1 MVPRALIALVAIGV
15 LVGLPMPAVGLS
27 CTLTEIV
34 AGVCSVGGGTDGT
47 DVNLWVD
54 GSTNGGSSGGGST
67 NAGDSVDCTEVVEGR
82 CVGSSPPKKVD
93 KPETVHD
100 LESLRPARPNQ
111 GSEPAGWT
119 IAGLPTNFLS
129 FARTHIVTGELGG
142 FSAEVRFIPVGYR
155 RSFGDGTSGS
165 TRVKGTRWTTPWVST
180 PTSHTYST
188 TGAFTVGLTVTYIAE
203 YRYGSGGWTRLGG
216 VVTRTAP
223 DLRLRAF
230 SADTVLVARS
240 CSAGAIGCA

>member
-1 MVPRALIALVAIGV
+1 MVRRTLIALVAVGV
-15 LVGLPMPAVGLS
+15 LVGLPAPAVALS

-67 NAGDSVDCTEVVEGR
+67 GGGDSVDCTEVMEGR

-100 LESLRPARPNQ
+100 LESFRPTRPSQ
-111 GSEPAGWT
+111 RAEPTGWT

-129 FARTHIVTGELGG
+129 YARTHIVTGELGG
-142 FSAEVRFIPVGYR
+142 YSAEVRFIPIGYR

-165 TRVKGTRWTTPWVST
+165 TTLRGTRWITPWSST
-180 PTSHTYST
+180 PTSHVYAT
-188 TGAFTVGLTVTYIAE
+188 TGTFTVGLTVTYIAE
-203 YRYGSGGWTRLGG
+203 YRYGSGDWTRLGG
-216 VVTRTAP
+216 VVTRAAP
-223 DLRLRAF
+223 DLHLRAF
-230 SADTVLVARS
+230 GADTVLVARP